1 MLCMENLSIL
11 NELVSTN
18 LFLKS
23 KKKLSVLLRKKRL
36 INKNKIKFDAI
47 IFKNFTIKI
56 AENNLEIKK
65 AQSLRYK
72 IFFEEKKIKKKK
84 LTFLLQRDYDFYDK
98 ISDHLIIID
107 NNRKVK
113 DNVVGTYRLLR
124 GNFAKLYKGFYTEQ
138 EFDISNLK
146 KNFSSKNILELGRSC
161 VHPEYRSGIILKLLW
176 QGISKYIKI
185 YKIKLLMGC
194 ASFNGTNP
202 SKFEDEFSLLYK
214 CYRLPKNYDV
224 VSLQNNQ
231 ISLKKNFDN
240 FTIIN
245 KLPPLIK
252 GYLRAGGMVSKN
264 FYIDREFETI
274 DYCVIMLTEKIVS
287 RYHKKFLN

>member
-1 MLCMENLSIL
+1 MFYMENLSIL

-23 KKKLSVLLRKKRL
+23 KKKLSGLLRKKRF
-36 INKNKIKFDAI
+36 IKKNKIKFDTI
-47 IFKNFTIKI
+47 TFKNFTIKI
-56 AENNLEIKK
+56 AEDNLEIKK

-84 LTFLLQRDYDFYDK
+84 LKFLLQRDYDFYDK

-113 DNVVGTYRLLR
+113 DNVIGTYRLLR
-124 GNFAKLYKGFYTEQ
+124 GNLAKLYKGFYTEQ

-146 KNFSSKNILELGRSC
+146 KNFSSKNMLELGRSC
-161 VHPEYRSGIILKLLW
+161 IHAEYRSGIILKLLW

-214 CYRLPKNYDV
+214 CYRVPTNYDV
-224 VSLQNNQ
+224 DSLQNNQ
-231 ISLKKNFDN
+231 ISLKKDFDN

-274 DYCVIMLTEKIVS
+274 DYCVIMLTENIVS
-287 RYHKKFLN
+287 RYYKKFLN